1 MKVIIAST
9 IVPFVEGGGTFIV
22 DWLDEM
28 LKRYGHEVELL
39 KLPFHS
45 YYPEMLDQMLALRLL
60 AVAEHA
66 DRLIA
71 IRTPSY
77 LLRHPKKVLWFIHH
91 HRGAYD
97 LWGTEYGDIPNT
109 PEGRRYREAFIRADN
124 VAFREARSI
133 FTNSKV
139 VGDRL
144 KRFNNV
150 DSEVLYP
157 PVKDPERY
165 RTDSY
170 GDYIFCPSRLTRHKR
185 QDLAIASLCYTK
197 TPVKLVIAG
206 QPEDERYLHELQALV
221 DERGLADRVKIIS
234 RWITEEEKIHLFA
247 SCLAAIYVPFD
258 EDSYGYASLEAH
270 HAAKCVITTS
280 DAGGTRE
287 LVVDGDNGFV
297 TDPDPKTVADAMDR
311 LYLDRALARRM
322 GERGAQKLGE
332 LGISWDRVV
341 EKLLA

>member
-28 LKRYGHEVELL
+28 LKRYGHEVEVL

-45 YYPEMLDQMLALRLL
+45 YYPEMFDQMLALRLL
-60 AVAEHA
+60 DIAEHA

-97 LWGTEYGDIPNT
+97 LWGTKYGDIPST

-139 VGDRL
+139 VADRL

-157 PVKDPERY
+157 PVMDPERY

-170 GDYIFCPSRLTRHKR
+170 GDCIFYPSRLTRHKR
-185 QDLAIASLCYTK
+185 QHLAIGTLSYTK

-206 QPEDERYLHELQALV
+206 QPEDGRYLDELQAVV
-221 DERGLADRVKIIS
+221 DQRGLADRVKIIS
-234 RWITEEEKIHLFA
+234 RWITEEEKVNLFA

-258 EDSYGYASLEAH
+258 EDSYGYPSLEAH

-287 LVVDGDNGFV
+287 LVVDGDNGFL
-297 TDPDPKTVADAMDR
+297 TAPDPKALAGVMDR
-311 LYLDRALARRM
+311 LYLDRELARRM
-322 GERGAQKLGE
+322 GERGAQRLGE